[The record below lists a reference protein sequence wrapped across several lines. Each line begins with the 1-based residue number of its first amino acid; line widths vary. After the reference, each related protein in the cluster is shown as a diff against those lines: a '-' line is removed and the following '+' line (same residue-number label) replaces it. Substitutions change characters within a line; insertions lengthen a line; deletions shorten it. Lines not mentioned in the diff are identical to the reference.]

1 MKTSKNAYTYK
12 MRLVQA
18 NVLGIVIFILLLF
31 ITSLFGFTISFN
43 TPFFLTSMIIYF
55 ILHELLHG
63 LGFFLGGTKL
73 KNIVFGMAI
82 EKGIL
87 YCQAFQEIS
96 KKNIL
101 ISLQMPFMI
110 IGVITYV
117 IGLVLNIDFLVLL
130 SILNLVGASMDI
142 MMFIYISRLPK
153 DITYSES
160 GEPDE
165 FVLISSKDLSKYKSM
180 YFEITNTKKYKKSD
194 YTFKDIKRLTISKAS
209 LIVVSILII
218 LDLIIFIK

>member
-1 MKTSKNAYTYK
+1 
-12 MRLVQA
+12 
-18 NVLGIVIFILLLF
+18 
-31 ITSLFGFTISFN
+31 
-43 TPFFLTSMIIYF
+43 
-55 ILHELLHG
+55 
-63 LGFFLGGTKL
+63 
-73 KNIVFGMAI
+73 MAI

-142 MMFIYISRLPK
+142 MMFVYISKLPK

-165 FVLISSKDLSKYKSM
+165 FVLISNENLSKYKSM

-194 YTFKDIKRLTISKAS
+194 YIFKDIKRLTISKTS
-209 LIVVSILII
+209 YIVFSILII
-218 LDLIIFIK
+218 LDLLVVLI